1 MPYIKVYHNPH
12 FLDYNGDHSQIVPP
26 TQPVASILVP
36 AGISLNERL
45 GAAYAQTQHGYNY
58 SSWFHDPQVIP
69 HLRSTAVGD
78 LIADHEGNFY
88 VVEHFGFQ
96 PYQPAT
102 QDPVQLLVEAY
113 RWLETACMESVTPAD
128 GALLSAAR
136 RALVAMQHTL
146 ATEETHP
153 ARRMSVHWENAQPGD
168 LVGHPEMGQF
178 RVIARKLRPKWRA
191 KRLLA
196 YIPIAQIWIDRPGLP
211 QQARD
216 RLWAVLVP
224 INEETNT

>member
-1 MPYIKVYHNPH
+1 MPYLMVYHNPH
-12 FLDYNGDHSQIVPP
+12 FLDYNGDHSQIVAP

-36 AGISLNERL
+36 AGSSLDERL
-45 GAAYAQTQHGYNY
+45 GAAYTQTQHGHNY
-58 SSWFHDPQVIP
+58 PSWFNDPQIIP

-102 QDPVQLLVEAY
+102 QDPLQLLAEAY
-113 RWLETACMESVTPAD
+113 RWLETACMQREATAD
-128 GALLSAAR
+128 SALLSAAR

-146 ATEETHP
+146 ATEETHSS
-153 ARRMSVHWENAQPGD
+153 RRTPVHWENAQPGD
-168 LVGHPEMGQF
+168 LVGCADIGQF

-196 YIPIAQIWIDRPGLP
+196 HIPNAQIWIDNPRIPR
-211 QQARD
+211 QVRD

-224 INEETNT
+224 ISEEINT